1 MWEVVLSN
9 YYFGNTADEI
19 YTKLYNDLTIKGR
32 KNVSG
37 RNGDTTEI
45 LHVDLSLE
53 NPRQRWVCCR
63 QPVISPAFSFAELIT
78 IMNGCDD
85 AKVINPWNSA
95 LPRYQGNYNQYP
107 GAYGARLRKKFGFD
121 QLQRA
126 YEALLWNSHS
136 RQVVLEIW
144 KPDIDLP
151 VRRGIPN
158 NKDIPCNIC
167 SMLKIRDDK
176 LYWTQIM
183 RSNDIFLG
191 LPYNL
196 LQFTS
201 LQEIMAGWLKLEL
214 GEYMHISDS
223 MHIYN
228 DNTMTVSKEIHMC
241 NEDNLSLEKQ
251 LSDNVFYEL
260 YRKLIEL
267 GESSS
272 VTELV
277 KNYLKDNQLPVQ
289 YNNIL
294 MILCIYMLHKKDKT
308 VETIEQCFE
317 NCQNELYNIMM
328 RKWIEE
334 KKKSNCS

>member
-1 MWEVVLSN
+1 MSN

-19 YTKLYNDLTIKGR
+19 YTKLYNDLTAKGR
-32 KNVSG
+32 INVSG
-37 RNGDTTEI
+37 RSGDTTEI
-45 LHVDLSLE
+45 LHVDISLE
-53 NPRQRWVCCR
+53 NPRQRWVTTR
-63 QPVISPAFSFAELIT
+63 KPIISPAFSFAELIT

-85 AKVINPWNSA
+85 ANVINAWNSA

-107 GAYGARLRKKFGFD
+107 GAYGTRLRKKFGFD

-126 YEALLWNSHS
+126 YEALLWNPFS

-151 VRRGIPN
+151 ICKGIPN
-158 NKDIPCNIC
+158 NEDIPCNIC

-183 RSNDIFLG
+183 RSNDMFLG

-201 LQEIMAGWLKLEL
+201 LQEIIAGWLNLEL
-214 GEYMHISDS
+214 GDYMHISDS
-223 MHIYN
+223 MHTYN
-228 DNTMTVSKEIHMC
+228 DNAMTVSEEISIW
-241 NEDNLSLEKQ
+241 NEDNLCLEKQ
-251 LSDNVFYEL
+251 LSDQVFYEL
-260 YRKLIEL
+260 YCKLIEL
-267 GESSS
+267 GDEAS
-272 VTELV
+272 VTDLV
-277 KNYLKDNQLPVQ
+277 KNYLQANQLPVQ

-294 MILCIYMLHKKDKT
+294 MILCIYMLHKKDKN
-308 VETIEQCFE
+308 VEIMERCFE
-317 NCQNELYNIMM
+317 KCKNKLYNIMM

-334 KKKSNCS
+334 KKK